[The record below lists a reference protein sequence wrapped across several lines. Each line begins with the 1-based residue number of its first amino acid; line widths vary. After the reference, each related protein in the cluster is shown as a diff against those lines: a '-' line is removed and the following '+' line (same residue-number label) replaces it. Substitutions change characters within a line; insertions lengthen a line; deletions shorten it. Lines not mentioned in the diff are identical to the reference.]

1 MPDNPNRPEEPSL
14 QGLEGPA
21 RELKASP
28 EMQQR
33 LDQFRA
39 MKEARQDASEI
50 VDHRKGKAMN
60 DADQAAGRQRGETA
74 AALRKQQEG

>member
-1 MPDNPNRPEEPSL
+1 MERKP
-14 QGLEGPA
+14 
-21 RELKASP
+21 SP

-39 MKEARQDASEI
+39 MKEARQDAGTM
-50 VDHRKGKAMN
+50 VDHRQGKALN

-74 AALRKQQEG
+74 AALRKQAEG